1 MLPHGSEGEPRSVTE
16 LEADSTG
23 PADLGRPPS
32 VLILTSDALF
42 PHFFSEATLVRL
54 NGVACWRRSTER
66 KDTPQLRQMILD
78 ADALITTWH
87 SPFITVPML
96 GGTPRVRLISHC
108 GGEVKSRIEEQVI
121 DLVTVTNAPDA
132 MAAPVA
138 EMALAM
144 TLSLVRRLPD
154 YDRRMRSGETVDN
167 RRASVGETL
176 AGRKVGIIGFGR
188 IGRALARLLG
198 PLRVELLVADPHC
211 NMEDA
216 AGLDARLVDL
226 EELLRACSVVV
237 LAAGLTEE
245 TRGLLDAR
253 RLDLMPD
260 GAYLINVA
268 RGGLLDMVALLAQ
281 LRSGRISAALDVTDP
296 LEPLPERHELRNLP
310 NVILTP
316 HVAAGGVEVR
326 RAMGAAAVESV
337 AAFFSGQ
344 APKNIVTR
352 AMLSRMT

>member
-1 MLPHGSEGEPRSVTE
+1 MLPNGSEGKPRSVTE
-16 LEADSTG
+16 PEADSTG
-23 PADLGRPPS
+23 AADLERPPS

-42 PHFFSEATLVRL
+42 LHFFSEATLVRL
-54 NGVACWRRSTER
+54 NGVAHWRRSTGS

-87 SPFITVPML
+87 SPFVTVPML

-108 GGEVKSRIEEQVI
+108 GGEVKSRMEERVIE
-121 DLVTVTNAPDA
+121 LVTVTNAPDA

-144 TLSLVRRLPD
+144 MLSLVRRLPD
-154 YDRRMRSGETVDN
+154 YDRRMRAGEMVDN
-167 RRASVGETL
+167 RRASMGETL
-176 AGRKVGIIGFGR
+176 AGRKVGIVGFGR

-198 PLRVELLVADPHC
+198 PLRVELLVADPYR

-216 AGLDARLVDL
+216 AGLNASLVDL
-226 EELLRACSVVV
+226 EELLRTCSVVV
-237 LAAGLTEE
+237 LAAGLTGE

-253 RLDLMPD
+253 CLELMPD
-260 GAYLINVA
+260 GSYLINVA
-268 RGGLLDMVALLAQ
+268 RGGLLDMEALTDQ

-296 LEPLPERHELRNLP
+296 LEPLPENHELRRLS

-316 HVAAGGVEVR
+316 HIAAGGIEVR

-344 APKNIVTR
+344 TPENIVTR